1 MAADEK
7 VGIEATALWKRVGR
21 SSKCPG
27 SFSSIAPFHFLS
39 FGHKK
44 SLTVSFFHWLR
55 FHWLTGQAERI
66 SPVKA
71 VSSKLKGLLEDLAHL
86 QEFNLDCDATKTW
99 VNKTLAVCT
108 DDSHLDPHNLSQKV
122 HNHAKLEEEL
132 ASYKPHIDLLPK

>member
-1 MAADEK
+1 M
-7 VGIEATALWKRVGR
+7 
-21 SSKCPG
+21 
-27 SFSSIAPFHFLS
+27 
-39 FGHKK
+39 
-44 SLTVSFFHWLR
+44 TVSFFHWLR